1 MESVRTTIKIAEN
14 NFLTKEYEQEPF
26 LLHTYQNYIQYCESL
41 YSSFFKGRNIEVH
54 QRGII
59 RNNFGLNDE
68 DINSWEGRASRY
80 QMTPESFAFFLH
92 IAMYFASEGFTA
104 VEAKRLE
111 NNESLSILLQQQ
123 IKKREELEK
132 QLEFLPR
139 NELDYDAIPFQPNLE
154 ADDDD
159 LMDDDQD
166 FNINRPIAKSNDD
179 QDRTIAES
187 SGTQPNVDLSL
198 LDDNLNTATPLIVD
212 ITQPQNVIQQK
223 TIDVDLTKSSKKK
236 KKSNTNLVKNVI
248 TGHTPTDDDTSRV
261 RDIMVYDVP
270 VSWTPEDILKELT
283 LWGKTISIQMKPQ
296 RKYQTLRLKI
306 ELSTFREIPVRWF
319 PARWTLKERKQ
330 RERFQATIHK
340 IPDSMTLATL
350 WKDGHPHSFLSAIK
364 GLKSFKIIQTAR
376 GERKLIGY
384 FERWVDVR
392 TALDNQLIWDNT
404 NLQWK
409 RHVPPTQPT
418 RSRGGDANKNHNR
431 TSRSQKTEKTQLN
444 SKNSKK
450 KPEETKSKKPEEQKK
465 KKKDKSRGGSR
476 SKVLAEILDLLRKL
490 V

>member
-1 MESVRTTIKIAEN
+1 
-14 NFLTKEYEQEPF
+14 
-26 LLHTYQNYIQYCESL
+26 
-41 YSSFFKGRNIEVH
+41 
-54 QRGII
+54 
-59 RNNFGLNDE
+59 
-68 DINSWEGRASRY
+68 
-80 QMTPESFAFFLH
+80 
-92 IAMYFASEGFTA
+92 
-104 VEAKRLE
+104 
-111 NNESLSILLQQQ
+111 
-123 IKKREELEK
+123 
-132 QLEFLPR
+132 
-139 NELDYDAIPFQPNLE
+139 
-154 ADDDD
+154 
-159 LMDDDQD
+159 
-166 FNINRPIAKSNDD
+166 
-179 QDRTIAES
+179 
-187 SGTQPNVDLSL
+187 
-198 LDDNLNTATPLIVD
+198 
-212 ITQPQNVIQQK
+212 
-223 TIDVDLTKSSKKK
+223 
-236 KKSNTNLVKNVI
+236 
-248 TGHTPTDDDTSRV
+248 
-261 RDIMVYDVP
+261 MVYDVP

-306 ELSTFREIPVRWF
+306 ELSTFRLAQFEVNENPVWTTDLGGIPIRWF

-350 WKDGHPHSFLSAIK
+350 WKDRHPHSFLSAIK

-431 TSRSQKTEKTQLN
+431 TSRSQKTEKTQPN